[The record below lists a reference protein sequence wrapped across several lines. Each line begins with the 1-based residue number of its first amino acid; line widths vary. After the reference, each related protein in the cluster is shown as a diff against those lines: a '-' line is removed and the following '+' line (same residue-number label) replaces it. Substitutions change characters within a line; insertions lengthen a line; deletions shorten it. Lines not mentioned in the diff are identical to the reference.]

1 MVINQYNFS
10 YGYLMNVAMKE
21 YSEQGVIL
29 CVNNGGDF
37 IYPKKEFL
45 LFS

>member
-10 YGYLMNVAMKE
+10 YGYLMNAAMKE
-21 YSEQGVIL
+21 YPEQGVIL
-29 CVNNGGDF
+29 YVNKCGDS